1 MDSGE
6 NQPAT
11 NIPSGATSQ
20 SLTQAEAERLLEQVG
35 YNELVEEKTSPILKF
50 LSYLWGPI
58 PWMIEIAALLSG
70 FARQWEYLGII
81 LVLLIERRVGESLD
95 FWRVETIET
104 GQLLCLRAEMRIP
117 GRAWIQFQ
125 STPLEGGK
133 TLLTPTAYFAP
144 KGVAGLIYWY
154 SLYPI
159 HTFLFS
165 GLIRKIAEWVVTLA
179 HSCALHPVVQPIG
192 KAR

>member
-20 SLTQAEAERLLEQVG
+20 GLTQAEAERLLEQVG

-104 GQLLCLRAEMRIP
+104 GQLLCLRAEMRVP
-117 GRAWIQFQ
+117 GRAWVQFQ
-125 STPLEGGK
+125 STPLE
-133 TLLTPTAYFAP
+133 
-144 KGVAGLIYWY
+144 VARL
-154 SLYPI
+154 S
-159 HTFLFS
+159 
-165 GLIRKIAEWVVTLA
+165 
-179 HSCALHPVVQPIG
+179 
-192 KAR
+192 